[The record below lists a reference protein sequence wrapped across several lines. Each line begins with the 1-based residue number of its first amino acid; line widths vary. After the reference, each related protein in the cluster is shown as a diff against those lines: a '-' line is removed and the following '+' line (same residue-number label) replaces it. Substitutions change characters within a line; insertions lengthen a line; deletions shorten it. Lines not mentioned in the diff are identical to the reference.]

1 VELPN
6 VTLFAAGTI
15 TTSKAPEAANAFVK
29 FIASPAA
36 AVVLKAN
43 GFEPG

>member
-1 VELPN
+1 MRCDSGDERN
-6 VTLFAAGTI
+6 
-15 TTSKAPEAANAFVK
+15 AANAFVK

-36 AVVLKAN
+36 AVLKAN